1 MHKVFISYYH
11 AADQKYKDK
20 LVSLAEKEQIFIDG
34 SVDTGDID
42 DEGMSDEAI
51 RVKIRDEY
59 LRETSVTIVLV
70 GPETKT
76 RKHVDWEI
84 YSSMYNGKKNKKSG
98 IIVIYLPSVQDTG
111 HVHIGHGQKEKE
123 LVHPTISN
131 WVSVNSRAEY
141 EKRHPHLPDRII
153 DNLLV
158 NDSHIS
164 ILKWQDLTVEGLKN
178 LIDYA
183 YEDRLNSK
191 YDLSR
196 PMRRRNG

>member
-1 MHKVFISYYH
+1 MHRVFISYH
-11 AADQKYKDK
+11 HTNDQKAKNDFVEWAK
-20 LVSLAEKEQIFIDG
+20 QNDIFIDG
-34 SVDTGDID
+34 SVNTGDIPEQWD
-42 DEGMSDEAI
+42 DETI
-51 RVKIRDEY
+51 RQEIRDEY
-59 LRETSVTIVLV
+59 LRDTTVTILLV
-70 GPETKT
+70 GTETKK
-76 RKHVDWEI
+76 RKHIDWEI

-141 EKRHPHLPDRII
+141 ERRHPHLPDRII

>member
-1 MHKVFISYYH
+1 MHRVFISYH
-11 AADQKYKDK
+11 HTNDRKAKNDFVEWAKQND
-20 LVSLAEKEQIFIDG
+20 IFIDG
-34 SVDTGDID
+34 SVNTGDIPEQWD
-42 DEGMSDEAI
+42 DETI
-51 RVKIRDEY
+51 RQEIRDEY
-59 LRETSVTIVLV
+59 LRDTTVTILLV
-70 GPETKT
+70 GTETKK
-76 RKHVDWEI
+76 RKHIDWEI

-141 EKRHPHLPDRII
+141 ERRHPHLPDRII